1 MSKDPVILLKFILES
16 IENLEKYMLDVDEE
30 AYTSDIEK
38 QDAAERRLQVIGQA
52 IIQLPQE
59 MKDRHPEIEW
69 HKIAGLRNRIV
80 HDYLDIDH
88 DLIWHIIDE
97 SVPEFKIQIT
107 GLIQESK
114 K

>member
-1 MSKDPVILLKFILES
+1 
-16 IENLEKYMLDVDEE
+16 MLDVNEQ
-30 AYTSDIEK
+30 AYVDDLEK
-38 QDAAERRLQVIGQA
+38 QDAAEHRLQVIGQA

-59 MKDRHPEIEW
+59 IKDGHPEIEW

-80 HDYLDIDH
+80 HEYLDIDH

-107 GLIQESK
+107 KLIQESK